1 NQLADVFTQLNET
14 ELQLSGLEAWAGL
27 PPECFS
33 SVPSNSSG
41 ATFDS
46 DQISF
51 EAQTLVELVRRLQVG
66 LRSMVSKNFVTPQ
79 TNPTDVTMDESYGQT
94 TSTFVQGQAKQRSTT
109 KAQNSRIDPQPTS
122 STVPSVIGGQIP
134 SQQGYTTIS
143 PQLADTVSYPI
154 SEEGSTVAQHGS
166 RLAYQSPTP
175 HFNISASTRSPMTD
189 RRQPEGTEHYSGIPN
204 PNRSAPM
211 APHSSTA
218 PSPFGQQ
225 TVCPYTTGGQSGYS
239 DMLSQPHSN
248 RLTGSGYPEPGVM
261 CDVGC
266 SMHGDPHLGFWFVPY
281 IFLASVR
288 VQYIGS
294 TILSRMLSGSRL
306 ASPLTRPTGLFLA
319 ESPLVRALRTVPLK
333 GRRLW
338 ERYDVNPEHSGTHTV
353 YRDTRPAVEDQDAQI
368 SRRPNSVVSGSGG
381 GAPYV
386 KPYLQPKPVDL
397 RYNPRLYDGGLLPR
411 LEHTD
416 EPVRLPEY
424 RPRDLWAPHRA
435 HFGQNDYIDILGDG
449 KLTFRDFYTGPPWSF
464 GTRNEFQRVSARMN
478 NPALVAWLE
487 EFEPSRLKLEQKR
500 RDYLYKKVNK
510 RKNIK
515 FYRYR
520 DAP

>member
-1 NQLADVFTQLNET
+1 MDCDVGNLVTCSTEAFQNQLADVFTQLNET

-79 TNPTDVTMDESYGQT
+79 TNPTDVTIDEPYGQT
-94 TSTFVQGQAKQRSTT
+94 TSTSVQGQAKQRSAT
-109 KAQNSRIDPQPTS
+109 KAQNTRIDPQPTS
-122 STVPSVIGGQIP
+122 STVPSAIGGQVP

-143 PQLADTVSYPI
+143 PQVPDTVSYPI

-175 HFNISASTRSPMTD
+175 HFGISASTRSPMTD
-189 RRQPEGTEHYSGIPN
+189 RRQPEGTELYSGIPN

-218 PSPFGQQ
+218 PSPFGQP
-225 TVCPYTTGGQSGYS
+225 VICPYTTGGQSGYS

-248 RLTGSGYPEPGVM
+248 RLAGPGYPEPG
-261 CDVGC
+261 
-266 SMHGDPHLGFWFVPY
+266 
-281 IFLASVR
+281 
-288 VQYIGS
+288 
-294 TILSRMLSGSRL
+294 
-306 ASPLTRPTGLFLA
+306 
-319 ESPLVRALRTVPLK
+319 
-333 GRRLW
+333 RRLW
-338 ERYDVNPEHSGTHTV
+338 EQYDVNPEQSGTHTA
-353 YRDTRPAVEDQDAQI
+353 YRDTRPTVEDQDAQI

-386 KPYLQPKPVDL
+386 KPYLQPKPVNL

-416 EPVRLPEY
+416 EPVCLPEY

-464 GTRNEFQRVSARMN
+464 GARNEFQRVSARMN